1 MFKRFLT
8 YYRGQLHL
16 FVIDIIAA
24 VTVAA
29 VDLAFPQILRGLAGG
44 LFTEGP
50 DAILGVLAY
59 IAIGLVAMYALRF
72 VCRYFVIFWGHVMGA
87 RMESRMRE
95 VLRHLLGPRHGRA
108 HGEPYA
114 RGPLRRLRAPELL
127 VL

>member
-1 MFKRFLT
+1 MFRRFLT
-8 YYRGQLHL
+8 YYKGQLHL

-50 DAILGVLAY
+50 DAILGVLAH
-59 IAIGLVAMYALRF
+59 IAVGLSL
-72 VCRYFVIFWGHVMGA
+72 
-87 RMESRMRE
+87 
-95 VLRHLLGPRHGRA
+95 LRHLLGSRHGCA
-108 HGEPYA
+108 YGEPYA
-114 RGPLRRLRAPELL
+114 RGSLRRLRAPELL

>member
-8 YYRGQLHL
+8 YYKGQLHL

-59 IAIGLVAMYALRF
+59 IALGLVAMYALRF

-95 VLRHLLGPRHGRA
+95 DLFDAYVRQSFAFFDRNRSGRPHEPPGLR
-108 HGEPYA
+108 
-114 RGPLRRLRAPELL
+114 PL
-127 VL
+127 

>member
-1 MFKRFLT
+1 MFRRFLT
-8 YYRGQLHL
+8 YYKGQLHL

-44 LFTEGP
+44 LFAEGP

-72 VCRYFVIFWGHVMGA
+72 ACRYFVIFWGHVMGA
-87 RMESRMRE
+87 RMESRMPRQPIMAPSSCSS
-95 VLRHLLGPRHGRA
+95 VLWRSSAAL
-108 HGEPYA
+108 
-114 RGPLRRLRAPELL
+114 
-127 VL
+127 